1 MPFKKKSKVAISEIP
16 VSDAAKRGDRFEHV
30 PNTVESGVNLSEG
43 DTVTPAGFPDH
54 KR

>member
-1 MPFKKKSKVAISEIP
+1 MPFKKKSKVSVSGIP

-30 PNTVESGVNLSEG
+30 PNTVECGVNLPEG
-43 DTVTPAGFPDH
+43 DKVTSAGFPDH